1 MPYVPASSCS
11 SACSAWRR
19 LARAF
24 AATEI
29 SCSRSAVLA
38 PASAWS
44 SPEPSPEARNR
55 SSSSS
60 SASLSSTR
68 CCSISSRR
76 TPRTSPISSTLHG
89 LSSSLTRRRS
99 AILLALALVVLPAA
113 FFVAR
118 SPAVELV
125 VTAALLVRVAGALA
139 ADFALAAPARVVVE
153 VVFFVAGA
161 FVAAVAFFVAVS
173 AGAVFFVAD
182 VDFPVAVVAFFVA
195 VVAFFT
201 GKAFLATAAFV
212 ADVAFFAGA
221 TLVAGAVFVVVLFAG
236 VACFAGAA
244 FVVGVVLLAVDAFFT
259 GAAFVADVV
268 LAGDRWAAA
277 VAAAVFFA
285 AIRPSVV
292 HAVDADK
299 WG

>member
-113 FFVAR
+113 FFVAAR
-118 SPAVELV
+118 GPAVELV

-153 VVFFVAGA
+153 VVFLVAGLAGAVFFVAG
-161 FVAAVAFFVAVS
+161 VAVL

-182 VDFPVAVVAFFVA
+182 VDFFVA

-201 GKAFLATAAFV
+201 GDAFLATAAFV
-212 ADVAFFAGA
+212 AVFAGA
-221 TLVAGAVFVVVLFAG
+221 TLVAGAVFVVVLLAG

-244 FVVGVVLLAVDAFFT
+244 FVVGVGFLAVDAFFT
-259 GAAFVADVV
+259 GAAFVADVF